1 MGGAAVR
8 SGCLPVNYIRSA
20 AGGRRNPGSGLDR
33 IFPSTPILQIR
44 FSILPNNYRRGA
56 TAGAVPGCYTYLFA
70 ACESL
75 TELPMNIA
83 ESIRIALR
91 SLWANKLRSVLT
103 LLGVV
108 IGVAAVIA
116 VVTFVSGINDYVA
129 KKIFNLGADVFIVSK
144 MSPVETNVD
153 HFLEAEKRKNLDLD
167 DYQAVLAA
175 CRHCDYV
182 GALINTSGKVKH
194 NEQSISD
201 TNIQGITPSVATI
214 VDTDLTYGRM
224 VNETDLNNH
233 LQVAVVGT
241 DIVDQLLGGTDPLGQ
256 EIRIDGW
263 TYRVIGVGKKKG
275 KTLGQSAD
283 NYVLIPITVYLKE
296 YGAHKNSIGIWG
308 KATATGAPL
317 NEAID
322 EARAGLR
329 VHRHDRPGADDSFE
343 IETNESLL
351 GIWSGLSNTFF
362 MATIGIAAVSLVV
375 GGIVIMNIMLVSVTE
390 RTREIGIRKA
400 LGARRDDVL
409 LQFLIEALVLALVGG
424 MLGVLSGVGFAEV
437 VTAIIG
443 MPSSIKLWAVAA
455 GLFVAASVGVFFGV
469 YPARKAARL
478 DPIAALRFEM

>member
-1 MGGAAVR
+1 M
-8 SGCLPVNYIRSA
+8 NYAEAIRVA
-20 AGGRRNPGSGLDR
+20 
-33 IFPSTPILQIR
+33 LQ
-44 FSILPNNYRRGA
+44 
-56 TAGAVPGCYTYLFA
+56 
-70 ACESL
+70 
-75 TELPMNIA
+75 
-83 ESIRIALR
+83 

-108 IGVAAVIA
+108 IGVGAVIA

-144 MSPVETNVD
+144 MSAVETNVER
-153 HFLEAEKRKNLDLD
+153 FLEAEKRKNIDMD
-167 DYQAVLAA
+167 DYQAVREA

-182 GALINTSGKVKH
+182 GALMNGTARVKR
-194 NEQSISD
+194 NEQSIED
-201 TNIQGITPSVATI
+201 TTVQGITPSIATI
-214 VDTDLTYGRM
+214 LDTDLTSGRM

-233 LQVAVVGT
+233 LQVAVVGA
-241 DIVDQLLGGTDPLGQ
+241 DIVEHLLTGLDPLGQ
-256 EIRIDGW
+256 EIKVNGW
-263 TYRVIGVGKKKG
+263 TYQVIGVGKKKG

-283 NYVLIPITVYLKE
+283 NYVMIPITAYLKQ
-296 YGAHKNSIGIWG
+296 YGSHNNSIEVWG
-308 KATATGAPL
+308 KASATGAPL

-322 EARAGLR
+322 EARVAMR
-329 VHRHDRPGADDSFE
+329 AHRHDQLGKDDSFE
-343 IETNESLL
+343 IETNASLL

-409 LQFLIEALVLALVGG
+409 LQFLIESVILALLGG
-424 MLGVLSGVGFAEV
+424 ALGVLSGVLIAEV
-437 VTAIIG
+437 VTALIG

-455 GLFVAASVGVFFGV
+455 GLTVAASVGVFFGV

-478 DPIAALRFEM
+478 DPIVALRFEM